1 LGATFAEARVLR
13 SSLGY
18 AGEYDVLVTWATRG
32 GGSLVSAEENKALIL
47 QRLRSGALR
56 LRSDWLPILQT
67 AVAVCLAWFLALLI
81 LGIDR
86 PTFAPIAAVIV
97 LGLAVGERLRRAVE
111 LTLAVAFGV
120 VLADLLL
127 SFVGVG
133 AVQAGVFVVLAMGL
147 AVFLGG
153 GELGVNEAAI
163 SAMIIMFT
171 YTPSAAGFPID
182 RFLEALIGGG
192 VALLINALLP
202 VNPERMVEDA
212 AFPVFDESAAVL
224 EEVADALEDG
234 DARRVQRAYVKAR
247 EIDARVAGLKEA
259 VDAGRETARL
269 APPRRGSLGHMDL
282 YASAADQIDLMVRDV
297 RALARAALSVVQ
309 PEAEDPVPERLPAA
323 IRGLARATEALAAYL
338 QTSGDPPDE
347 TRRLALDAAREA
359 SRMLEEHE
367 DLARNL
373 NVNALVDQIH
383 SSAVDLIGGTG
394 MDRAAALQALQG
406 ETGRASW

>member
-1 LGATFAEARVLR
+1 M
-13 SSLGY
+13 
-18 AGEYDVLVTWATRG
+18 
-32 GGSLVSAEENKALIL
+32 SAEENKALIL
-47 QRLRSGALR
+47 QRLRSGTLR

-67 AVAVCLAWFLALLI
+67 AVAVCLAWFLAVLI
-81 LGIDR
+81 LGLER

-97 LGLAVGERLRRAVE
+97 LGLAVGERLRRALE
-111 LTLAVAFGV
+111 LTLAVALGIA
-120 VLADLLL
+120 LADLLL
-127 SFVGVG
+127 SVVGVG

-192 VALLINALLP
+192 TALLINALLP

-212 AFPVFDESAAVL
+212 AYPVFDESTAVL

-247 EIDARVAGLKEA
+247 EIDARVSGLKEA
-259 VDAGRETARL
+259 VAAGRETARL

-282 YASAADQIDLMVRDV
+282 YASAADQIDLTVRDV

-338 QTSGDPPDE
+338 QTPGDPPEE
-347 TRRLALDAAREA
+347 TRRLALEAASEA
-359 SRMLEEHE
+359 STLLEEHE
-367 DLARNL
+367 DLASNL
-373 NVNALVDQIH
+373 GVNALVDQIH
-383 SSAVDLIGGTG
+383 SSAVDLMGGTG
-394 MDRAAALQALQG
+394 MDRSEALQAL
-406 ETGRASW
+406 EDATGRTSW